1 METYKS
7 GQGSL
12 ARMLAVSSVALLLI
26 LGCRELYSWVYNPK
40 DGPIIPLDVFESLPL
55 LGVPL
60 SWTFLICVAVLVLG
74 VFVFRIYL
82 TKPSTVDTLI
92 ETEAEM
98 KKVAWPTMA
107 ESKTATMIVILVTG
121 VITAT
126 LALFDT
132 VLSRMF
138 QLVF

>member
-1 METYKS
+1 MEAYKS

-12 ARMLAVSSVALLLI
+12 TRMLTVSTVLVLLV
-26 LGCRELYSWVYNPK
+26 LGCRELYSWIYDPK
-40 DGPIIPLDVFESLPL
+40 DSPIIPLDVFESLPL

-60 SWTFLICVAVLVLG
+60 SWTFLICVAIFVIG
-74 VFVFRIYL
+74 VFLFRKYL

-98 KKVAWPTMA
+98 KKVAWPTME
-107 ESKTATMIVILVTG
+107 ESKSATMIVILVTG

>member
-1 METYKS
+1 
-7 GQGSL
+7 
-12 ARMLAVSSVALLLI
+12 MLTVSTVLVLLV
-26 LGCRELYSWVYNPK
+26 LGCRELYSWIYDPK
-40 DGPIIPLDVFESLPL
+40 DSPIIPLDVFESLPL

-60 SWTFLICVAVLVLG
+60 SWTFLICVAIFVIG
-74 VFVFRIYL
+74 VFLFRKYL

-98 KKVAWPTMA
+98 KKVAWPTME
-107 ESKTATMIVILVTG
+107 ESKSATMIVILVTG